1 MKTLRK
7 LAQAVLRPWVLVL
20 LGLVA
25 LALIIWF
32 AGPLFAFADRRPL
45 ESETAR
51 WVAMAAVFLAAGARL
66 AWRAWQTRRANAA
79 LTAQLAA
86 QPSAPSA
93 EEASASAEAETLRRR
108 FADAMTVLRS
118 AQLGAP
124 EHRTVGGTLAALAP
138 GRYLYQLPW
147 YVFIG
152 PPGSGKTTALLN
164 AGLRFPLA
172 DKLGEQKLAGIGGTR
187 NCDWWFT
194 DQAVLIDTAG
204 RYTTQESNRPV
215 DAAAWTNF
223 LALLK
228 KHRPRRP
235 LNGVLV
241 TVSVADLLTQS
252 APEREVQAD
261 AIRDRILELHAEL
274 GLRLPVYVLVTKVDL
289 LAGFMEFFGE
299 LGKEER
305 AQVWGVTFP
314 LDEQPDARP
323 PLEALG
329 GELAALEK
337 RLEERLVDRLQ
348 QERDPGRRA
357 LVYGFPQQFAAL
369 GDPLRDLME
378 RVFADS
384 RFAQAGLLRGV
395 YFASGT
401 QEGAPFDRVLA
412 RMARSLGLEHEV
424 LPPQRPSGKSFFLT
438 RLLEE
443 VVFRE
448 QGVAGTDRKVERRN
462 ALLQA
467 GALAL
472 SLLVAAGLIG
482 AWWSSYQKNRA
493 YVAVVE
499 ERVAPVAKMVD
510 NFNAVQSSDVVAL
523 LPLLQSVRGLAG
535 ASPGET
541 APRMGWGLYQGD
553 KLGQAADNAYRRL
566 LQDALLPRLQL
577 QLEARLRAAMNDR
590 PEALYDALKTYV
602 MLAQPK
608 QFDPAWFRRQ
618 VLADWDASLPRSVT
632 AESRRAL
639 EAHLDALIA
648 QAPLA
653 SPLPLDHKLIG
664 NARAGLARIPAANRI
679 YDGIRRDPAMEALPA
694 FTVIARGGPSA
705 PLVFTR
711 ASGAPLTQGVPG
723 LYTIDVY
730 RGRFEKSAEQAAR
743 GLAAEEAWVLGTESG
758 ARSLVASDQLR
769 EEVRRLYLQD
779 YGKQWEAFVSDLRVR
794 KASGLQ
800 DSIQLAS
807 ALSASDSPLP
817 ILLREIVNQVTLVP
831 PADEPPKTLVDKAQS
846 AIASAR
852 KAAEGAGLP
861 ELGDKRAKLEAELVD
876 QRFDRLRQF
885 VRGVGGKPPAGL
897 DQVAPL
903 MTELYQHLVSVDTAM
918 KRKMPPPPPDVVTK
932 VGAEARRMPDPVG
945 ATIAQLA
952 EQATRSQRDVTIRDL
967 NEQFASIAEDCAK
980 AVNGRYPF
988 TRSSATDVLPED
1000 FGRLFGPGGRFD
1012 AFVQQD
1018 LVRHVDTSTRPWTWR
1033 RTGELAG
1040 AMTTDG
1046 LRQLQRAQAIR
1057 DVFFRGGGNKP
1068 GLRLDFKPLQMDDS
1082 INQFVL
1088 DVDGQIVR
1096 YAHGPQ
1102 VPTPV
1107 QWPGPRGSGQVRVQ
1121 LTPPASGAASGLTFE
1136 GPWALFR
1143 MLDRT
1148 QVDAT
1153 AQPERFN
1160 VTFNVDGR
1168 RAVFEVTASSVQ
1180 NPFRLRDLEQF
1191 QCPTRL

>member
-1 MKTLRK
+1 MSALRK
-7 LAQAVLRPWVLVL
+7 LAAAIFRPWVLVL

-25 LALIIWF
+25 LALILWF

-45 ESETAR
+45 ESESAR
-51 WVAMAAVFLAAGARL
+51 WIAILAIFVAALARL
-66 AWRAWQTRRANAA
+66 AWGAWRMRRANAA

-86 QPSAPSA
+86 QPAAPSA
-93 EEASASAEAETLRRR
+93 DEAASSAEAETLRKR
-108 FADAMTVLRS
+108 FAEAMSVLRG

-124 EHRTVGGTLAALAP
+124 EHRTLGGTLAALAP

-204 RYTTQESNRPV
+204 RYTTQESNRAV
-215 DAAAWTNF
+215 DAAAWNQF

-241 TVSVADLLTQS
+241 TVSVADLLAQS
-252 APEREVQAD
+252 TAEREVQAE
-261 AIRDRILELHAEL
+261 AIRNRILELHAEL
-274 GLRLPVYVLVTKVDL
+274 GLRLPVYVLVTKADL
-289 LAGFMEFFGE
+289 LAGFMEYFGE

-314 LDEQPDARP
+314 LDEQPGARP
-323 PLEALG
+323 PLDALAP
-329 GELAALEK
+329 ELAALEK
-337 RLEERLVDRLQ
+337 RLDERLVDRLQ
-348 QERDPGRRA
+348 QERDLGRRA

-369 GDPLRDLME
+369 GAPLRDLME

-395 YFASGT
+395 YFTSGT
-401 QEGAPFDRVLA
+401 QEGTPFDRVLG
-412 RMARSLGLEHEV
+412 RMARALGLQHEV
-424 LPPQRPSGKSFFLT
+424 LPPQRPSGMSFFLT
-438 RLLEE
+438 RLLDE

-462 ALLQA
+462 ALLQS

-472 SLLVAAGLIG
+472 SVLVALGLIA
-482 AWWSSYQKNRA
+482 AWWSSYEKNRA
-493 YVAVVE
+493 YVATVA
-499 ERVAPVAKMVD
+499 ERVAPVAKMVE
-510 NFNAVQSSDVVAL
+510 NVNAVQSSDVVAL
-523 LPLLQSVRGLAG
+523 LPLLQSVKGLAEVP
-535 ASPGET
+535 PGQ
-541 APRMGWGLYQGD
+541 AAMGWGLDQEG

-577 QLEARLRAAMNDR
+577 QLETRLRAAMNDR
-590 PEALYDALKTYV
+590 PDALYDALKTYV
-602 MLAQPK
+602 MLARPE
-608 QFDPAWFRRQ
+608 QFDATWFRRQ
-618 VLADWDASLPRSVT
+618 VLADWDASLPRTVT
-632 AESRRAL
+632 AESRKAL
-639 EAHLDALIA
+639 EAHLDALLA

-653 SPLPLDHKLIG
+653 SPLPIDYKLIA
-664 NARAGLARIPAANRI
+664 NARAGLARIPAASRI
-679 YDGIRRDPAMEALPA
+679 YEGIRRDPAMAALPE

-723 LYTIDVY
+723 LYTVEVY
-730 RGRFEKSAEQAAR
+730 RSSFEKSADQAAKR
-743 GLAAEEAWVLGTESG
+743 LAAEEAWVLGAEPG
-758 ARSLVASDQLR
+758 RNVLAGEALR

-779 YGKQWEAFVSDLRVR
+779 YGRQWEAFVADLRVR
-794 KASGLQ
+794 RAAGLQ

-807 ALSASDSPLP
+807 ALSAPDSPLP
-817 ILLREIVNQVTLVP
+817 ILLREIVSQVTLVP
-831 PADEPPKTLVDKAQS
+831 PADEPPKTLVDKATS
-846 AIASAR
+846 AIAGAR
-852 KAAEGAGLP
+852 KAAEAAGLA
-861 ELGDKRAKLEAELVD
+861 ELGDRRAKVEAELVD

-885 VRGVGGKPPAGL
+885 VRGIGGKPPAGL

-903 MTELYQHLVSVDTAM
+903 MTELYQHLVAVDTAM

-945 ATIAQLA
+945 GTIAQLA

-967 NEQFASIAEDCAK
+967 NEQFASIAEECAR
-980 AVNGRYPF
+980 AINGRYPF
-988 TRSSATDVLPED
+988 TKASTTDVLPED

-1012 AFVQQD
+1012 TFVQQD
-1018 LVRHVDTSTRPWTWR
+1018 LVKHVDTGARPWTWR

-1046 LRQLQRAQAIR
+1046 LRQLQRAQSIR

-1121 LTPPASGAASGLTFE
+1121 LMPPASGAASGLTFE

-1153 AQPERFN
+1153 TQPERFN

-1168 RAVFEVTASSVQ
+1168 KAVFEVTTSSVQ